1 MVNNIKLQLLANNSM
16 TDRINK
22 INELLHHE
30 LGLLIA
36 REVEFSN
43 NCLVTITHVDTSKD
57 LKHSNIYVSVL
68 PESVSKQAVKALYD
82 AKLQNVLFKKLSLKP
97 LTRLHYRFDETEKKA
112 SSIES
117 LLDQIKKTG

>member
-1 MVNNIKLQLLANNSM
+1 MS
-16 TDRINK
+16 DRIKK

-43 NCLVTITHVDTSKD
+43 DCLVTITHVDTSKD
-57 LKHSNIYVSVL
+57 LKHSNVYISVL

-97 LTRLHYRFDETEKKA
+97 LPRLHYRFDETEKKA
-112 SSIES
+112 SNIES